1 MNNASAINGQWIW
14 VNAAPEKNQYAVF
27 KETFSHTGEKVTLKI
42 CAVSDYIAEVNGT
55 VAAFGQYHGFDF
67 EKYYDTVDISEYCRS
82 GENEIKIVARYEGVN
97 SLTSI
102 AGLPGVIFCVESG
115 GKTVAASS
123 EDTQSALCTEYVQG
137 LTRNITWQLGLASD
151 MRRSEETTY
160 GKSILS
166 EIKNCALL
174 PRPVKKCRLLAP
186 IEAKLIDEK
195 KRIYDLGAETV
206 GYLRLKIS
214 CADKCTVTAAYG
226 EHIKEGCVRRIIGDR
241 DFSLKFY
248 CEKGENDFT
257 QLFVRLGVRYIQL
270 FFEGEGEARAVELL
284 PCEYPTEEKKVLIS
298 GLDKKIYD
306 TCVKTLKCCMHEH
319 YEDCPWREQAL
330 YILDSRNQ
338 MLCGYYAFDNASFA
352 RANLLLMSKG
362 KMENG
367 LLELTFPAVNTP
379 SIPFFSIMYIVA
391 VSEYVKYTGDISLA
405 ESVMDTMKTILSVFA
420 QKIDESGLIPNLE
433 KPFWNFYEWNDGS
446 DGVYEESGKRY
457 DLILNCA
464 YLFAVKHFKELCDGA
479 CDLSFDEEKMRRAI
493 KATFYD
499 EKEGSYFVST
509 ARKELFTELGNAF
522 AMLAGLGTPSV
533 YEKLKSGTMQP
544 ATLSM
549 LCYVYDALLLQ
560 DKDNAELVLNDI
572 REKYSYMLQNGATT
586 FWETLEGDESFGSAA
601 SLCHGWS
608 AIPVYYYHILGV
620 AKYA

>member
-1 MNNASAINGQWIW
+1 MNNANAINGQWIW

-27 KETFSHTGEKVTLKI
+27 KETFSHTGGKVTLKI
-42 CAVSDYIAEVNGT
+42 CAVSDYIAVVNGT
-55 VAAFGQYHGFDF
+55 VVAFGQYHGFDF
-67 EKYYDTVDISEYCRS
+67 EKYYDTADIGEYCKI
-82 GENEIKIVARYEGVN
+82 GENEIKITVRYEGVN

-102 AGLPGVIFCVESG
+102 AGKPGVIFSIDED
-115 GKTVAASS
+115 GKMLAASGTS
-123 EDTQSALCTEYVQG
+123 TPSALSGEYVRGVTQ
-137 LTRNITWQLGLASD
+137 NITWQLGLSSH
-151 MRRSEETTY
+151 MCCGGEESFE
-160 GKSILS
+160 KSVLS
-166 EIKNCALL
+166 EQGNCTLL

-195 KRIYDLGAETV
+195 KRVYDLGAETV
-206 GYLRLKIS
+206 GYLHLKVN
-214 CADKCTVTAAYG
+214 CAERCAITAVFG
-226 EHIKEGCVRRIIGDR
+226 EHMTDGYVRRIIEER

-270 FFEGEGEARAVELL
+270 YSDGEVTSAAVELL
-284 PCEYPTEEKKVLIS
+284 PCEYPTEEKKTLIS

-306 TCVKTLKCCMHEH
+306 TCIKTLKCCMHEH

-367 LLELTFPAVNTP
+367 LLELTFPAVDTP

-391 VSEYVKYTGDISLA
+391 VSEYVKYTGDVSLA
-405 ESVMDTMKTILSVFA
+405 ESVMDTMKTIMTVFA
-420 QKIDESGLIPNLE
+420 NRIDESGLIPNLE

-446 DGVYEESGKRY
+446 EGVYEENGKRY

-464 YLFAVKHFKELCDGA
+464 YLFAVKHFKELCGGE

-499 EKEGSYFVST
+499 EKEGAYFIST
-509 ARKELFTELGNAF
+509 ARKELFTDLGNAF
-522 AMLAGLGTPSV
+522 AVLVGLGTPTA
-533 YEKLKSGTMQP
+533 YEKIKSGTMQP

-549 LCYVYDALLLQ
+549 LCYVYDALLMC
-560 DKDNAELVLNDI
+560 DKGNAEHILNDI
-572 REKYSYMLQNGATT
+572 RKKYGYMLECGATT
-586 FWETLEGDESFGSAA
+586 FWETLEGEESFGTAA